1 MNRKYSDPAADNPYA
16 APETRP
22 YEQPGVPAFEQ
33 PLPGIVWYL
42 MVCAVE
48 CASTALATAFHPS
61 SPWIFGVKLVPVVLL
76 ILSGLFSVVLAWR
89 CVRSHT
95 RLGSHLT
102 SQATNVI
109 IWVVMFVTIFS
120 IMNQFSAS
128 HEYPIF
134 LYCYAAN
141 AVLCLITVET
151 RRLVQFRPLRNS
163 PEITSGFDV
172 GKKSQPET

>member
-1 MNRKYSDPAADNPYA
+1 MNRTDSDLAAHNPYA

-22 YEQPGVPAFEQ
+22 YELPRVPAFEQ
-33 PLPGIVWYL
+33 PLPGIGWYL

-48 CASTALATAFHPS
+48 CACSALATVFHPS

-76 ILSGLFSVVLAWR
+76 ILSGSLSVVLAWR

-102 SQATNVI
+102 SQATNVV
-109 IWVVMFVTIFS
+109 IWIVMFATIFS
-120 IMNQFSAS
+120 IMNQFSVS

-151 RRLVQFRPLRNS
+151 RRLVQVRPLKGQAIR
-163 PEITSGFDV
+163 
-172 GKKSQPET
+172 